1 MIFQRSQLIVM
12 VRATMSTLPSWRA
25 FSRSPAVMTF
35 GVILFGSAEDGLR
48 DRVEHVDVEALDLL
62 VTGLRAP
69 SRSESADTPAMRW
82 PRFWMVLM

>member
-1 MIFQRSQLIVM
+1 MA
-12 VRATMSTLPSWRA
+12 RATMSTLPSSRT

-35 GVILFGSAEDGLR
+35 GVILFGSPKMACET
-48 DRVEHVDVEALDLL
+48 AWSMSMSKPSISL